1 MKVKSMSKG
10 KEYMRRYILGL
21 LAVIIAAALV
31 PSGAVMAAQEDA
43 GISMQ
48 TDQESGEDKKDE
60 DKKEEDTKDDKGKD
74 EDKKDD
80 SKADNKEKTKK
91 EEFGIEEHELKL
103 SSKNK
108 EVPVF
113 KEGKKRKWVFTL
125 TNNSDIE
132 LKDVSVKPD
141 LGETEDTWPF
151 ETNRQDYEKTVKKL
165 SPRQTV
171 DITFMFTQREN
182 METKRQTLQFVVM
195 IGGKEFKT
203 QKVYAKTTGDTDVGE
218 PGDDGGDDIPD
229 DGGFTNGDVS
239 SDDGEG
245 SESSSVP
252 RVIVTG
258 FATNPPEVQA
268 GKDFTLIVHLQN
280 TSKTTAVKNMLFE
293 MNAPTEGDD
302 EQTASP
308 AFLPSSGSS
317 TVYLDGIGA
326 GGSADIAMKLNAKS
340 DLMQKPYSIELSM
353 RYEDAGGTGVETSS
367 NLSIP
372 VKQKPRF
379 EFSTFEVN
387 PTSISVGDEANV
399 MFSLYNLGRTKLYNV
414 KAKFAGPHIDSEE
427 VFVGNVDS
435 GATASIDTMLT
446 GIEVSEGPETVTM
459 TLSYEDETGKVSEKK
474 EELELEVAEMM
485 EGDMMM
491 GDMGEEIVESK
502 SKLPLI
508 IGLIVVIVV
517 IAAVVIIVKRNKKR
531 RMKNEEE
538 ALLDE
543 LDGPSEDEWE

>member
-31 PSGAVMAAQEDA
+31 PSGAVMAVQEDA

-60 DKKEEDTKDDKGKD
+60 DKKEEDAKDDKDKE

-203 QKVYAKTTGDTDVGE
+203 QKVYAKTTGEMTSRMTVD
-218 PGDDGGDDIPD
+218 
-229 DGGFTNGDVS
+229 
-239 SDDGEG
+239 
-245 SESSSVP
+245 
-252 RVIVTG
+252 
-258 FATNPPEVQA
+258 
-268 GKDFTLIVHLQN
+268 LQ
-280 TSKTTAVKNMLFE
+280 MGMCL
-293 MNAPTEGDD
+293 
-302 EQTASP
+302 
-308 AFLPSSGSS
+308 L
-317 TVYLDGIGA
+317 
-326 GGSADIAMKLNAKS
+326 
-340 DLMQKPYSIELSM
+340 
-353 RYEDAGGTGVETSS
+353 
-367 NLSIP
+367 
-372 VKQKPRF
+372 
-379 EFSTFEVN
+379 
-387 PTSISVGDEANV
+387 
-399 MFSLYNLGRTKLYNV
+399 
-414 KAKFAGPHIDSEE
+414 
-427 VFVGNVDS
+427 
-435 GATASIDTMLT
+435 
-446 GIEVSEGPETVTM
+446 
-459 TLSYEDETGKVSEKK
+459 
-474 EELELEVAEMM
+474 MM
-485 EGDMMM
+485 EK
-491 GDMGEEIVESK
+491 VRNHPQFHASL
-502 SKLPLI
+502 LP
-508 IGLIVVIVV
+508 GL
-517 IAAVVIIVKRNKKR
+517 R
-531 RMKNEEE
+531 RIRQRYRQERI
-538 ALLDE
+538 LH
-543 LDGPSEDEWE
+543 